1 MGPRRSQQCRF
12 SQPSFAFNPGSPFT
26 GSHSAASVCLPVA
39 APLGCL
45 LIAWLVPAGKAPL
58 LDVAHCLVSGT
69 EVTVLSRGMTYP
81 LRCHYSYFGINRDI
95 SLIGQALHG
104 AYLVPCSLS
113 DFYKLDEPCFHFFH
127 HLKAIPFFFLIYR
140 PCLAQNKCSINICRI
155 DFPVQRC
162 GRKTLLLYVC
172 NSLVRCL

>member
-1 MGPRRSQQCRF
+1 MGPRRSQRCRF
-12 SQPSFAFNPGSPFT
+12 SQPRFVFNPEPLQWEPQCGRRVPACGCPPGLPSDRLAGS
-26 GSHSAASVCLPVA
+26 
-39 APLGCL
+39 
-45 LIAWLVPAGKAPL
+45 AGKAPL

-69 EVTVLSRGMTYP
+69 EVTLLSKGMTYP

-95 SLIGQALHG
+95 SRIGQVLYG

-113 DFYKLDEPCFHFFH
+113 DIYKLVEPCFYFFH
-127 HLKAIPFFFLIYR
+127 RLKAIPFFFLIYR

-162 GRKTLLLYVC
+162 GRKTLLLYVRH
-172 NSLVRCL
+172 SLVRCL